1 MASLNQV
8 PSPHRDQTRRVTMK
22 TEMTANTETISRKEV
37 DRIIARAR
45 QERSDWIA
53 AALRAFFQKDRSQ
66 RPAAVPGRPLAC

>member
-1 MASLNQV
+1 
-8 PSPHRDQTRRVTMK
+8 MK
-22 TEMTANTETISRKEV
+22 TELPGNAETISRKEV